1 MEKTKK
7 KILLLGLANSGKTSI
22 VLSMQGITDLYS
34 FTSLKPTEGIKI
46 SEFEDDEIDYVM
58 WDFGGQEQY
67 REQHKQN
74 LHKFISETD
83 ELIYVIDIQDENVY
97 FISVIFLREI
107 LNILKTA
114 GFFFNISI
122 YFHKFDTNFKPNEEK
137 IKELKKILD
146 DQIPKDFTY
155 KIYHTKIQAL
165 FDKTP
170 PSVNHIL

>member
-107 LNILKTA
+107 LYILKTA
-114 GFFFNISI
+114 GFFF
-122 YFHKFDTNFKPNEEK
+122 KFALFFKKFFKNFKP
-137 IKELKKILD
+137 
-146 DQIPKDFTY
+146 
-155 KIYHTKIQAL
+155 IY
-165 FDKTP
+165 
-170 PSVNHIL
+170 